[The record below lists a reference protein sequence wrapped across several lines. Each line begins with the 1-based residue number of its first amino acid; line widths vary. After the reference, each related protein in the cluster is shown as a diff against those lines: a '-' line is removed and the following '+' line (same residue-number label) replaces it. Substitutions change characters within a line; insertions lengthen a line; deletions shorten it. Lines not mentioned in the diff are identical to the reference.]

1 MSQTQTVTIEL
12 PDVIFQQLTQIAAD
26 NQQSIEQLIAGNLI
40 TYSPPSA
47 IANDLVLQQ
56 ALAELQAISLDALQP
71 LIQLKLLDILARI
84 ILVLDPDDRQF
95 LDQKVSQGLA
105 DNINLSNEELRQAVL
120 VGMADVEAGR
130 YTTYDEAG
138 LQTFFDDIQR
148 KAQNKITPWL
158 VLQEL
163 GDYWIVYGDAL
174 VKQRL
179 GEIKRKI
186 LQLGEFPGLGRSRED
201 LSPGLRSIA
210 VRDILILYR
219 SLEGLVLIVRV
230 TQGSRNLKQIFEDPD
245 EES

>member
-12 PDVIFQQLTQIAAD
+12 PDVIFQQLTQLAAE

-40 TYSPPSA
+40 TYSPPAA

-56 ALAELQAISLDALQP
+56 ALAELQAISVDALQP

-105 DNINLSNEELRQAVL
+105 DNINLSDEELRQAVL
-120 VGMADVEAGR
+120 VGVADVEAGR

-148 KAQNKITPWL
+148 KAQSKITP
-158 VLQEL
+158 
-163 GDYWIVYGDAL
+163 
-174 VKQRL
+174 
-179 GEIKRKI
+179 
-186 LQLGEFPGLGRSRED
+186 
-201 LSPGLRSIA
+201 
-210 VRDILILYR
+210 
-219 SLEGLVLIVRV
+219 
-230 TQGSRNLKQIFEDPD
+230 
-245 EES
+245 